1 MTSLLRNSI
10 LIAGLLIVFMFASC
24 TAAKPPSIDTLK
36 ELGMQPIPGDREV
49 PNISFRELDGTPVSL
64 EDYRGSVVLL
74 NFWAS
79 WCPPCRAEMPSMGR
93 LAEEL
98 KGGDF
103 IMIPINVQEPPALVR
118 AFIEEYE
125 VDFPV
130 YLDEQAEAARAMG
143 VNGLPTTVL
152 IDRNGYAV
160 ALAVGALEWDDEAVI
175 DMFKDWT
182 R

>member
-1 MTSLLRNSI
+1 MPSFLRNSL
-10 LIAGLLIVFMFASC
+10 LIAGLFGIAMFASC
-24 TAAKPPSIDTLK
+24 TSPKPPSADTLK

-49 PNISFRELDGTPVSL
+49 PNFRFTALDGTPMSL

-98 KGGDF
+98 KAGDF
-103 IMIPINVQEPPALVR
+103 TMIPINVQEPPALVR

-130 YLDEQAEAARAMG
+130 YLDEKAEAARSMG
-143 VNGLPTTVL
+143 VNGLPTSVL
-152 IDRNGYAV
+152 IDRNGKAV
-160 ALAVGALEWDDEAVI
+160 ALAVGALEWDDQAIV
-175 DMFKDWT
+175 DMFKGWV

>member
-1 MTSLLRNSI
+1 
-10 LIAGLLIVFMFASC
+10 
-24 TAAKPPSIDTLK
+24 
-36 ELGMQPIPGDREV
+36 
-49 PNISFRELDGTPVSL
+49 
-64 EDYRGSVVLL
+64 
-74 NFWAS
+74 
-79 WCPPCRAEMPSMGR
+79 MGR
-93 LAEEL
+93 LAKEL

-152 IDRNGYAV
+152 IDRNGNAT

-175 DMFKDWT
+175 DMFKDWA